1 VRTTISCRLF
11 AQLRAPSI
19 ALLIMYAAT
28 LAAGQQPQPFPAPAA
43 TRPARGVKPVQTV
56 PGVERWSTAIGA
68 AAPAIP
74 PLMTD
79 RHAFVLV
86 PPASVAAFGVQD
98 GVELWRVA
106 LTPDQPL
113 VGSDERLYVSAGEAL
128 HALDAATGA
137 LAWRQ
142 PTGPLTAPP
151 LVHEGWIVTVAAA
164 EVVARRA
171 ADGTVVWRQP
181 NGAQQFRP
189 TIEGDTLYLPLAE
202 PKVVALDLT
211 TGARKWERTFG
222 GAPSEIAAL
231 AGRLYVASADKYFY
245 CLDADDGRIEWRH
258 RVGAALI
265 GRPAADAE
273 RVYFAAM
280 DNVIRAVDRVD
291 GALKWQAGLPFRP
304 SAGPLLFGTAVVAPG
319 AAAALQ
325 TFDAATG
332 KAGRAI
338 TFAAPLSSP
347 LSIRESDKGPLAL
360 TLTGAVDVEYKLSLW
375 EPSMV
380 IPTGPLTALP
390 GKAVP
395 LPTAQQ
401 LPPGAP

>member
-1 VRTTISCRLF
+1 MTERYVF
-11 AQLRAPSI
+11 A
-19 ALLIMYAAT
+19 
-28 LAAGQQPQPFPAPAA
+28 
-43 TRPARGVKPVQTV
+43 
-56 PGVERWSTAIGA
+56 
-68 AAPAIP
+68 
-74 PLMTD
+74 
-79 RHAFVLV
+79 LV
-86 PPASVAAFGVQD
+86 PPATVAAYRVQD
-98 GVELWRVA
+98 GVELWRA
-106 LTPDQPL
+106 ELTPDHPL
-113 VGSDERLYVSAGEAL
+113 VAGEGRVFVSAGDAV

-137 LAWRQ
+137 LVWRA
-142 PTGPLTAPP
+142 PTGALTAPP
-151 LVHEGWIVTVAAA
+151 LVHEGWIVTVGAG
-164 EVVARRA
+164 EVVTRRA

-181 NGAQQFRP
+181 TGAQHLRP

-211 TGARKWERTFG
+211 TGGKKWERTFG

-231 AGRLYVASADKYFY
+231 AGRVYVASADKYFY
-245 CLDADDGRIEWRH
+245 CLDADDGNVEWRH

-265 GRPAADAE
+265 GRPVLDAK

-304 SAGPLLFGTAVVAPG
+304 SAEPVLFGTAVVAPG
-319 AAAALQ
+319 AATDLR

-338 TFAAPLSSP
+338 TFPAPLATP
-347 LSIRESDKGPLAL
+347 LSIQASEKGPIAL
-360 TLTGAVDVEYKLSLW
+360 TVTGAVDVAYKLSLW

-380 IPTGPLTALP
+380 IPTGPLTVLP
-390 GKAVP
+390 GKAVA